1 MFEKEDLLEVVINL
15 LNKYTSFDSDSVTYE
30 RAEQL
35 MGAVAYC
42 IREYEAERK
51 AAAERQ
57 AAAAQNDPAENAPFP
72 SGEDRFP
79 QTALAAVPDGSAG
92 DTSSGSDG
100 SISAAEAYE
109 RGYQLVVEK
118 TRAANRLYNEIMEQF
133 CDYGSR
139 AYRSTMAEEMPDF
152 FLRYDARFAPQD
164 ELLLL
169 DYPVLRPLEQL
180 HGIDRIYEYLRCI
193 RREQEFLRGFSEAYV
208 RQTCRD
214 YDADYEELFISL
226 TEIMAASGGT
236 ATESVP

>member
-1 MFEKEDLLEVVINL
+1 MIGSAPRN
-15 LNKYTSFDSDSVTYE
+15 FDSDSVTYE

-51 AAAERQ
+51 AAAEGRV
-57 AAAAQNDPAENAPFP
+57 AAAQNIPAENAP
-72 SGEDRFP
+72 SLSDEGRFP
-79 QTALAAVPDGSAG
+79 ETTLAAVPDGSDG
-92 DTSSGSDG
+92 DTASGSDR

-109 RGYQLVVEK
+109 RGYRLVVEK
-118 TRAANRLYNEIMEQF
+118 TRAANLLYNEIMAQF

-180 HGIDRIYEYLRCI
+180 HGIDRIYEYLHCI

-214 YDADYEELFISL
+214 YDPDYEELFISL
-226 TEIMAASGGT
+226 TEIMTACCGT
-236 ATESVP
+236 AAESVP